1 MTQANTEGNTPLHN
15 AAHEGNLSSLKQ
27 LLDKG
32 DDMNARNNA
41 GKTPLDIADEE
52 GHSEIALELTQRGA
66 KFGDEC

>member
-1 MTQANTEGNTPLHN
+1 MTQANTEGNTPLHI
-15 AAHEGNLSSLKQ
+15 AAHEGNLPSLKQ

-32 DDMNARNNA
+32 DNMNARNNA

-52 GHSEIALELTQRGA
+52 GYSEIALELTQRGA